1 VITGPATR
9 VGTLEKRRRKMK
21 DRSITGV
28 IVVALC
34 ATFLIT
40 ACGGGGGGGGD
51 TTDQPHLTGTVQ
63 VQGGTNQ

>member
-1 VITGPATR
+1 
-9 VGTLEKRRRKMK
+9 MK